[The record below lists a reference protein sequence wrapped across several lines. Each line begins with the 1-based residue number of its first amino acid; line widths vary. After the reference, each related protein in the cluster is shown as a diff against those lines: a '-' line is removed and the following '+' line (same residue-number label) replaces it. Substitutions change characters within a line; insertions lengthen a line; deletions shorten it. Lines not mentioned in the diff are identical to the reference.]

1 MEESKKKVNLTF
13 TVEELQLIIGGLG
26 KLPFEKV
33 YQLIGRINAESNLQL
48 VEGTQKEEIENK

>member
-1 MEESKKKVNLTF
+1 MEETKKKVNLSF

-48 VEGTQKEEIENK
+48 IDDSQKQEIEK